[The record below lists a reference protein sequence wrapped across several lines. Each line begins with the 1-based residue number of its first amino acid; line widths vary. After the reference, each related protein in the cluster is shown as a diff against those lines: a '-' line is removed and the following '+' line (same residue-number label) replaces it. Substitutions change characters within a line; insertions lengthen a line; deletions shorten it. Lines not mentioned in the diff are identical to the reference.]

1 MARIG
6 TRKSGYRVV
15 VVDDDDV
22 LLESTVALL
31 IQQGH
36 EVASATDASVAVDR
50 VRATR
55 PHVVLLD
62 YHLGGAT
69 GADVVRAIR
78 AFDPLVQIL
87 LVTGYASEQPA
98 RRMLTELDIQ
108 GYHDKSDGPE
118 RLLVLL
124 DATLK
129 HAATVLRLDRH
140 RRVLRRLLDLGVAV
154 SRLASVEVIFTEALE
169 GVAALLG

>member
-1 MARIG
+1 
-6 TRKSGYRVV
+6 
-15 VVDDDDV
+15 
-22 LLESTVALL
+22 
-31 IQQGH
+31 

-108 GYHDKSDGPE
+108 
-118 RLLVLL
+118 LVAHQPPLPAVNL
-124 DATLK
+124 AQDNTSGSNATLGGK
-129 HAATVLRLDRH
+129 GQCFKNPLPVGGPAKVILKATAGSGI
-140 RRVLRRLLDLGVAV
+140 GVAQV
-154 SRLASVEVIFTEALE
+154 YVK
-169 GVAALLG
+169 